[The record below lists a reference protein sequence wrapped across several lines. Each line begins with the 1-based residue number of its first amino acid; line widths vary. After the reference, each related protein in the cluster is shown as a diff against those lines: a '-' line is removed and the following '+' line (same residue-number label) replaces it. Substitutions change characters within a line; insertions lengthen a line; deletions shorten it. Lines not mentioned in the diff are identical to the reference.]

1 MLYTRLADVLKYKEK
16 DNFVFAKGLVKYGEC
31 SRIETDKIE
40 FIEKQLHICVNID
53 ILNRKEMFIMNKK
66 YTFVIIETL
75 KLEGYYLL

>member
-1 MLYTRLADVLKYKEK
+1 MMLYRNPCDCVRIKYIGKFE
-16 DNFVFAKGLVKYGEC
+16 V
-31 SRIETDKIE
+31 
-40 FIEKQLHICVNID
+40 IEKQLHICVYID